1 MHKIN
6 PNKMFGST
14 SQWSR
19 GFWEARVSELSSP
32 VLDIHGLWLSVS
44 SGMMG
49 IEFWSRWLPAVWH
62 RQGCPAQ
69 CQPRH
74 PCQFIST
81 ICPCSSLHSASLVK
95 TSQDGSPR
103 WLYMTAMAEGLLGVL
118 LCGSG
123 NHPGRPRLVLYRL
136 STSTPSQLQDIAT
149 CCPLH
154 QTDPWLGISS

>member
-1 MHKIN
+1 MAQKLKLAKMHKVN
-6 PNKMFGST
+6 PNKMFGSA

-49 IEFWSRWLPAVWH
+49 SEFWSRWLPAVWH
-62 RQGCPAQ
+62 TQGCPAQ

-81 ICPCSSLHSASLVK
+81 ICPCSSFHSASLVK

-103 WLYMTAMAEGLLGVL
+103 WLCMTAMAEGLLGDAECCCAVVAIIQADPGLCYIISPPQHL
-118 LCGSG
+118 LSCE
-123 NHPGRPRLVLYRL
+123 
-136 STSTPSQLQDIAT
+136 T
-149 CCPLH
+149 
-154 QTDPWLGISS
+154 